1 MDIGI
6 VGTGVMGLSTA
17 LACHQRGHKVTLY
30 DQHPPLHTQGSSHGN
45 SRIVRLDY
53 PDPFYLEIML
63 QGYPL
68 WKNINLLLQKPIFTE
83 SGIVTFGDPKTPD
96 LQTLEQGLIS
106 NKIPYDR
113 LDHTQT
119 IFPALRLTENEIAI
133 HNPVAGW
140 ANADLFR
147 QSSTDFLLTH
157 GHQRIQ
163 THLPDPTLFKKD
175 HDALILTLG
184 AWSKQ
189 HLNLPVTINCQT
201 FAYLR
206 VPNPAEHTKVWI
218 ESSEHGIYGF
228 PPESS
233 STDLI
238 KFGVHS
244 PGPEVD
250 PANPIRPVSEEKIDL
265 LRQFAQSKFNITNP
279 ELINPQSCLY
289 TNTATTDFLWGEYS
303 PGIFWASPCS
313 GHGFKFGPWIGER
326 LTDFAESKL
335 HPSAYPRFCASQ

>member
-1 MDIGI
+1 MNIGI

-17 LACHQRGHKVTLY
+17 LACHQRGHLATLY
-30 DQHPPLHTQGSSHGN
+30 DQHTPLHTQGSSHGN

-68 WKNINLLLQKPIFTE
+68 WSQINLLLQKPIFTE
-83 SGIVTFGDPKTPD
+83 SGIVTFGNPQTPD
-96 LQTLEQGLIS
+96 LQTLEQGLIA
-106 NKIPYDR
+106 NNIPYDR

-119 IFPALRLTENEIAI
+119 IFPALHLSTNEIAI

-147 QSSTDFLLTH
+147 QTATEFLLSH
-157 GHQRIQ
+157 GHRRIQ
-163 THLPDPTLFKKD
+163 THLPDPSSVKKD

-184 AWSKQ
+184 AWSKE
-189 HLNLPVTINCQT
+189 LLSLPVTVNCQS

-206 VPNPAEHTKVWI
+206 VANPAEHTKVWI
-218 ESSEHGIYGF
+218 DSNEHGIYGF
-228 PPESS
+228 PPESPT
-233 STDLI
+233 TDLI

-250 PANPIRPVSEEKIDL
+250 PTNPGRPVSEEKLEL
-265 LRQFAQSKFNITNP
+265 LRQFARSKFNITNP

-289 TNTATTDFLWGEYS
+289 TNTSNTDFLWGEYS
-303 PGIFWASPCS
+303 PGIFWASACS

-335 HPSAYPRFCASQ
+335 QPSAYPRFNMSQ